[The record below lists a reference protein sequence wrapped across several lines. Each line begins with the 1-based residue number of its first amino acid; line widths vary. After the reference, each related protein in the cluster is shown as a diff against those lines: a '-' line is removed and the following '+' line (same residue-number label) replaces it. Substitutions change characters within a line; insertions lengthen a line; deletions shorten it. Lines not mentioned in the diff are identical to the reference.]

1 MTEKHIAACRSSAG
15 AASTATISAVRCC
28 RPIVSYTH
36 KLEIRINEEDE
47 EMKTIHN
54 TKIIGI
60 DHGYGNMKT
69 ANCCFP
75 TGITAYDHEPLFTAD
90 MLVYGGRYYL
100 IGEGHKEF
108 APDKIK
114 DEDYYV
120 LTLAAIAKEL
130 KAENLTEAHIVIAAG
145 LPLTWTS
152 GQKADFK
159 AYLMKNAEVEFSY
172 KKADYHLYI
181 DDVRIYPQ
189 G

>member
-1 MTEKHIAACRSSAG
+1 
-15 AASTATISAVRCC
+15 
-28 RPIVSYTH
+28 
-36 KLEIRINEEDE
+36 
-47 EMKTIHN
+47 MKTIHN

-75 TGITAYDHEPLFTAD
+75 TGVTAYEHEPLFTAD

-120 LTLAAIAKEL
+120 LTLAAIANEL

-159 AYLMKNAEVEFSY
+159 A
-172 KKADYHLYI
+172 I
-181 DDVRIYPQ
+181 
-189 G
+189 

>member
-1 MTEKHIAACRSSAG
+1 M
-15 AASTATISAVRCC
+15 
-28 RPIVSYTH
+28 
-36 KLEIRINEEDE
+36 
-47 EMKTIHN
+47 MKTIHK

-75 TGITAYDHEPLFTAD
+75 TGITAYDHEPLFTGD
-90 MLVYGGRYYL
+90 MLTYNGRYYL

-108 APDKIK
+108 APDKIN

-120 LTLAAIAKEL
+120 LILAAIAKEL

-159 AYLMKNAEVEFSY
+159 A
-172 KKADYHLYI
+172 I
-181 DDVRIYPQ
+181 
-189 G
+189 

>member
-1 MTEKHIAACRSSAG
+1 
-15 AASTATISAVRCC
+15 
-28 RPIVSYTH
+28 
-36 KLEIRINEEDE
+36 
-47 EMKTIHN
+47 MKTIHN

-69 ANCCFP
+69 ANFCFP

-159 AYLMKNAEVEFSY
+159 EYLMKNAEVEFSY

-181 DDVRIYPQ
+181 DDVRSRACRCNAAVTGSAGGGKGFEGVGCRLSLLTGARYPYDSRPASKY
-189 G
+189 